1 MFSLLTL
8 NKLSTSRQKKT
19 RNDFL
24 MDTSPAL
31 STYIVNQLG
40 EIYLSEALYPW
51 IILLEQR
58 RDLTITLWEGGMLYN
73 YS

>member
-8 NKLSTSRQKKT
+8 NKWSDSRHRKT

-24 MDTSPAL
+24 MDTSAARR
-31 STYIVNQLG
+31 TYIVNQLG
-40 EIYLSEALYPW
+40 EISISEALYPS

-58 RDLTITLWEGGMLYN
+58 RDLTITL
-73 YS
+73 